1 MRFEVS
7 WKIRRRSEAQPAA
20 FSVRKLL
27 CMWWQKNRS
36 RSAKKNTHDKQKC
49 FSGRNLWTHE
59 GTVSERKCSVAWWH
73 AAADENEPRNVFRR
87 EILLLKTPLSE
98 KIARNSLSEDR
109 FVAER
114 IREK

>member
-20 FSVRKLL
+20 CSVRKLL

-59 GTVSERKCSVAWWH
+59 GTVSERKCSVAWWQ
-73 AAADENEPRNVFRR
+73 AAPDPKTALLQKGFVKSYADVAMSAAK
-87 EILLLKTPLSE
+87 L
-98 KIARNSLSEDR
+98 
-109 FVAER
+109 FV
-114 IREK
+114 IC